1 MATVSLK
8 LPEALLREI
17 EQEAATR
24 GLPKST
30 VIRDILEHT
39 LRKKRKGKKNVSC
52 LDLAG
57 DLAGHFEGPPDLST
71 NKKYLKEAILA
82 DYERARPKKPR

>member
-1 MATVSLK
+1 MTTVSLK

-24 GLPKST
+24 GVPKSA
-30 VIRDILEHT
+30 VIRDSLEQT
-39 LRKKRKGKKNVSC
+39 LSKGRKGKKKVSC
-52 LDLAG
+52 LDLMR

-82 DYERARPKKPR
+82 DYGRQSKNRR